1 MRLYTRVRVQTLLRT
16 RGRSF
21 DDRDV
26 RKARGGR
33 ASGSF
38 NRREFDSYIPHS
50 QNVDERR
57 CSAVQL
63 SLVWSGL
70 VAVDVAEQTA
80 HLLTI
85 STQLRRQSFLLLQL
99 HYVDF
104 LWICCTA
111 CCAGCSNRKIEY
123 VQTNRQ
129 QIEVMEFEH
138 YAVSVGLRR

>member
-63 SLVWSGL
+63 SLVWSRS
-70 VAVDVAEQTA
+70 TSRNK
-80 HLLTI
+80 LLI
-85 STQLRRQSFLLLQL
+85 CSRYQL
-99 HYVDF
+99 HSVARVFCCFNSITSIF